1 MKDIVLFG
9 ASNYG
14 KLVYSYM
21 EDKEDV
27 DELFSVNTNLYLSK
41 DDFTIMKIN
50 WERKSKNITEIADE
64 LNIGLDSI
72 VFIDDNPAEREQVKI
87 ELPDVTV
94 PEFPS
99 NIYNLNL
106 FLEKIYND
114 YFFTISVTEED
125 RLKTKQY
132 MENSMRSSIESEFNS
147 YEEYLDYLDIKLDV
161 REVLKDDIER
171 AAQLTQ
177 KTNQFN
183 LTTKR
188 YTESDIRQMG
198 EDKNTKVLIG
208 EVKDRFG
215 DYGKIIL
222 AIYKIVDDRCIIDS
236 FLMSCRAMGRNIEND
251 LLKWV
256 EKDVKDMKVKSIE
269 GVYIPSKK
277 NRPVKDFY
285 IKNGYKILEKNEYE
299 IKYVKKLG

>member
-114 YFFTISVTEED
+114 YFFTISVT
-125 RLKTKQY
+125 
-132 MENSMRSSIESEFNS
+132 
-147 YEEYLDYLDIKLDV
+147 
-161 REVLKDDIER
+161 
-171 AAQLTQ
+171 
-177 KTNQFN
+177 
-183 LTTKR
+183 
-188 YTESDIRQMG
+188 
-198 EDKNTKVLIG
+198 
-208 EVKDRFG
+208 
-215 DYGKIIL
+215 
-222 AIYKIVDDRCIIDS
+222 
-236 FLMSCRAMGRNIEND
+236 
-251 LLKWV
+251 
-256 EKDVKDMKVKSIE
+256 
-269 GVYIPSKK
+269 
-277 NRPVKDFY
+277 
-285 IKNGYKILEKNEYE
+285 
-299 IKYVKKLG
+299 